1 MKEVL
6 ELSLDEIGSLVK
18 KISELLTERNI
29 VLLQG
34 DLGTGKT
41 TLVKAISKQLGVDEV
56 TDSPSFGL
64 INEYGV
70 GTQKLYHIDL
80 YRLNSIEEFWS
91 IGGSEYIEGDTP
103 CFIEWSELIEDFID
117 KNMAIYVTI
126 NHLKEN
132 KRRYTL
138 YIPENFN

>member
-56 TDSPSFGL
+56 T
-64 INEYGV
+64 
-70 GTQKLYHIDL
+70 
-80 YRLNSIEEFWS
+80 
-91 IGGSEYIEGDTP
+91 
-103 CFIEWSELIEDFID
+103 
-117 KNMAIYVTI
+117 
-126 NHLKEN
+126 
-132 KRRYTL
+132 
-138 YIPENFN
+138 